1 MSMSSL
7 EEMKKFDYTSLDL
20 DTAQFIQEQTG
31 EIRGLMR
38 RTAQD
43 IFEIGQKLLQVKAK
57 LGHGRFGTWLTVE
70 FDWTERTAQQFM
82 NVARQFKAENFADL
96 QLAPSALYLLAAPST
111 PPKVRQEAIARAE
124 SGETITHKTAKAI
137 KQEYQ
142 NAQSP
147 RPSASLSSS
156 PLVNPLSP
164 PSSSPLEIISLRSRS
179 AASRSPVTTP
189 QQIAPQSSVFPESRD
204 WYQLGQHFLY
214 RGHPQNKTFLERLP
228 KDIAMAIAFP
238 SKRPWQWPLPQLP
251 KSELT
256 FFSNYQD
263 VDPQTLTEMVRL
275 SFLLYSESRDT
286 VVFAFLPTPQLLFL
300 AHSLDCS
307 CWIADP
313 DPQRHEA
320 AINLWETNPS
330 LSGTFRELVL

>member
-1 MSMSSL
+1 
-7 EEMKKFDYTSLDL
+7 
-20 DTAQFIQEQTG
+20 
-31 EIRGLMR
+31 MR

-124 SGETITHKTAKAI
+124 SGETITYKTAKAI

-147 RPSASLSSS
+147 SLPISPVPTVSPSLSPS
-156 PLVNPLSP
+156 PS
-164 PSSSPLEIISLRSRS
+164 LEIISL
-179 AASRSPVTTP
+179 RSPVTTP
-189 QQIAPQSSVFPESRD
+189 QQIAPQPAVFAESRD

-313 DPQRHEA
+313 DLQRHET
-320 AINLWETNPS
+320 AIAMWEGNPS

>member
-7 EEMKKFDYTSLDL
+7 EETKKFDYASLDL

-124 SGETITHKTAKAI
+124 SGETITYKTAKAI

-142 NAQSP
+142 TAQSP
-147 RPSASLSSS
+147 RLPISPVPTVSPSLSPS
-156 PLVNPLSP
+156 PSP
-164 PSSSPLEIISLRSRS
+164 EIISLRSRS

-189 QQIAPQSSVFPESRD
+189 QQIAPQPSVLAESRD

-214 RGHPQNKTFLERLP
+214 RGHPQNKTFLDRLP

>member
-1 MSMSSL
+1 MSSL
-7 EEMKKFDYTSLDL
+7 EETKKFDYTSLDL

-111 PPKVRQEAIARAE
+111 PPKVREEAIARAE
-124 SGETITHKTAKAI
+124 LGETITYKTAKAI
-137 KQEYQ
+137 KQEYK

-147 RPSASLSSS
+147 P
-156 PLVNPLSP
+156 VP
-164 PSSSPLEIISLRSRS
+164 PSPRSSLPLEIVSLRS
-179 AASRSPVTTP
+179 P
-189 QQIAPQSSVFPESRD
+189 QEIPNETLAEIAPQPSVLAESRD

-214 RGHPQNKTFLERLP
+214 RGHPQNKTFLDRLP

-238 SKRPWQWPLPQLP
+238 SKRPWQWQLTHSP

-313 DPQRHEA
+313 DLQRHET
-320 AINLWETNPS
+320 AIAMWEKNPS

>member
-1 MSMSSL
+1 
-7 EEMKKFDYTSLDL
+7 
-20 DTAQFIQEQTG
+20 
-31 EIRGLMR
+31 
-38 RTAQD
+38 
-43 IFEIGQKLLQVKAK
+43 
-57 LGHGRFGTWLTVE
+57 
-70 FDWTERTAQQFM
+70 M

-124 SGETITHKTAKAI
+124 SGETITYKTAKAI

-147 RPSASLSSS
+147 RLPISPVPTVSPSLSPS
-156 PLVNPLSP
+156 PS
-164 PSSSPLEIISLRSRS
+164 LEIISL
-179 AASRSPVTTP
+179 RSPVTTP
-189 QQIAPQSSVFPESRD
+189 QQIAPQPSVLAESRD

-214 RGHPQNKTFLERLP
+214 RGHPQNKIFLERLP

>member
-82 NVARQFKAENFADL
+82 NVARQFKVENFADL

-147 RPSASLSSS
+147 RLPISPVATVSPSLSPS
-156 PLVNPLSP
+156 PS
-164 PSSSPLEIISLRSRS
+164 LEIISLRSRS
-179 AASRSPVTTP
+179 AAPRSPVTTP
-189 QQIAPQSSVFPESRD
+189 QQIAPQPSVLAESRD

-214 RGHPQNKTFLERLP
+214 RGHPQNKTFLDE
-228 KDIAMAIAFP
+228 IQYF
-238 SKRPWQWPLPQLP
+238 
-251 KSELT
+251 
-256 FFSNYQD
+256 
-263 VDPQTLTEMVRL
+263 
-275 SFLLYSESRDT
+275 SRDAVT
-286 VVFAFLPTPQLLFL
+286 
-300 AHSLDCS
+300 
-307 CWIADP
+307 
-313 DPQRHEA
+313 
-320 AINLWETNPS
+320 
-330 LSGTFRELVL
+330 LSNFFFRP

>member
-1 MSMSSL
+1 MSSL
-7 EEMKKFDYTSLDL
+7 KETKKFDYTSLDL

-82 NVARQFKAENFADL
+82 NVARQFKAENFSDL

-111 PPKVRQEAIARAE
+111 PTKARQEAIARAE
-124 SGETITHKTAKAI
+124 SGETITYKTAKAI

-147 RPSASLSSS
+147 RLPVSPVPTVSPS
-156 PLVNPLSP
+156 LSP
-164 PSSSPLEIISLRSRS
+164 PPSLEIISLRSS
-179 AASRSPVTTP
+179 KETP
-189 QQIAPQSSVFPESRD
+189 TEIAPQPSVLRESRD

-214 RGHPQNKTFLERLP
+214 RGSPQNRTFLERLP

-238 SKRPWQWPLPQLP
+238 SKRPWQWQLPQLP

-256 FFSNYQD
+256 FFSHYQD

-286 VVFAFLPTPQLLFL
+286 VVFAFLPTPQLLLL

-313 DPQRHEA
+313 DLQRHEA
-320 AINLWETNPS
+320 AIAIWEKNPS

>member
-1 MSMSSL
+1 MSSL
-7 EEMKKFDYTSLDL
+7 EETKKFDYASLDL

-43 IFEIGQKLLQVKAK
+43 IFEIGQKLLQIKGK
-57 LGHGRFGTWLTVE
+57 LGHGRFGTWLAVE

-82 NVARQFKAENFADL
+82 NVARQFKAENFSDL

-111 PPKVRQEAIARAE
+111 PPKARQEAIARAE
-124 SGETITHKTAKAI
+124 SGENITYKTAKAI

-147 RPSASLSSS
+147 RLPVSPVPTVSPS
-156 PLVNPLSP
+156 
-164 PSSSPLEIISLRSRS
+164 LEIISLRSRS
-179 AASRSPVTTP
+179 TASRSPVIMP
-189 QQIAPQSSVFPESRD
+189 QQIAPQPSVLAESRD

-238 SKRPWQWPLPQLP
+238 PKRPWQWPLPQLP

-313 DPQRHEA
+313 DPRLHETVIA
-320 AINLWETNPS
+320 MWEANPS
-330 LSGTFRELVL
+330 LEGNFRELIL

>member
-7 EEMKKFDYTSLDL
+7 EEMKKFDYASLDL
-20 DTAQFIQEQTG
+20 DTAQFIREQTG

-43 IFEIGQKLLQVKAK
+43 IFEIGQKLVEIKAK
-57 LGHGRFGTWLTVE
+57 LGHGRFGTWLAVE

-82 NVARQFKAENFADL
+82 NVARQFKAENFSDL

-124 SGETITHKTAKAI
+124 SGESITYKTAKAI

-147 RPSASLSSS
+147 RPSASLSPS

-164 PSSSPLEIISLRSRS
+164 PSSSPLEIISLRS
-179 AASRSPVTTP
+179 PVTTP
-189 QQIAPQSSVFPESRD
+189 QQIAPQPSVLAESRD

-238 SKRPWQWPLPQLP
+238 SKRPWQWQLPQLP

-263 VDPQTLTEMVRL
+263 VDPQTQTEMVRL

-313 DPQRHEA
+313 DFQRHEA
-320 AINLWETNPS
+320 AINLWEANPS
-330 LSGTFRELVL
+330 LNGTFRELVW

>member
-1 MSMSSL
+1 
-7 EEMKKFDYTSLDL
+7 
-20 DTAQFIQEQTG
+20 
-31 EIRGLMR
+31 MR

-43 IFEIGQKLLQVKAK
+43 IFEIGQKLLQIKGK
-57 LGHGRFGTWLTVE
+57 LGHGRFGTWLAVE

-82 NVARQFKAENFADL
+82 NVARQFKAENFSDL

-111 PPKVRQEAIARAE
+111 SPKARQEAIARAE
-124 SGETITHKTAKAI
+124 LGETITYKTAKSI

-147 RPSASLSSS
+147 RLPISPVLTVSPS
-156 PLVNPLSP
+156 P
-164 PSSSPLEIISLRSRS
+164 EIISLRSRS
-179 AASRSPVTTP
+179 TDSRSPVIMP
-189 QQIAPQSSVFPESRD
+189 QQIAPQPSVLAESRD

-238 SKRPWQWPLPQLP
+238 PKRPWQWSLPQLP

-263 VDPQTLTEMVRL
+263 IDPQTLTEMVRL

-313 DPQRHEA
+313 DPQLHET
-320 AINLWETNPS
+320 AIAMWEKNPS